1 MRRLLTLPIE
11 VLLDAAGLPRLI
23 ARLTVRWPIRLK
35 LLAGLGLLVVM
46 VAILSSSGL
55 YATYAYRSL
64 VKSLS
69 WRVNELPVAAELSRG
84 VGQLRITLSELQGFR
99 AAQFPHTESQRLP
112 AQLLLGREQF
122 RAQLAE
128 IEQTVAAYRRQL
140 ENTVDPDPQIGDC
153 QHEWATLAQIEAVLD
168 QLHQD
173 SLDSQWILD
182 TQKIDGLDAQAARLQ
197 ELSFQLPSHLHA
209 KLCGFA
215 EQVRGQYRTLIIATW
230 IASVLAGVLFLVYVR
245 LLFAWIIEPLRKLI
259 AGSRRVAAGQFSYR
273 IHLDT
278 QDETAEL
285 AQALNDMTARF
296 CQIRD
301 DLDRQVQERTKQVVR
316 AEQLASV
323 GFLAAGVA
331 HEINNPLASIAMCA
345 ESLESRMEELWQGGA
360 QADAQ
365 QRAVVKR
372 YLRMIQEEAFRCKA
386 VTEKLLDFSRIGPVS
401 RQTAELGQLV
411 QDVIDMVRHIG
422 KYQHKQIE
430 FVRRGLLLASVNAR
444 EIKQVVLN
452 LLINALDSLD
462 EGGLVRVE
470 LSARQGMAELIVAD
484 NGCGMDQYVL
494 QHVFEPFFTRRR
506 AGQQGTGLG
515 LSISY
520 RIVADHGGSI
530 TAHSDGPGC
539 GSTFRVVLPLA
550 EEQNAYEHHCQA
562 A

>member
-1 MRRLLTLPIE
+1 MRWLLLPLQ
-11 VLLDAAGLPRLI
+11 VLLDAAGLPRLL
-23 ARLTVRWPIRLK
+23 ARLTAKWPICLK

-46 VAILSSSGL
+46 VAVLSSSGL

-69 WRVNELPVAAELSRG
+69 WRVNELPVAAELSRR
-84 VGQLRITLSELQGFR
+84 VGQLRITLSELEGFR
-99 AAQFPHTESQRLP
+99 AAQASQNRSQAVS

-128 IEQTVAAYRRQL
+128 IEQTVSSYRRQL

-153 QHEWATLAQIEAVLD
+153 QHEWETLRRIETVVARLRQAGV
-168 QLHQD
+168 D
-173 SLDSQWILD
+173 SDWILEAG
-182 TQKIDGLDAQAARLQ
+182 KLERLEADAAQLQ
-197 ELSFQLPSHLHA
+197 ELSFELPSHLHA

-230 IASVLAGVLFLVYVR
+230 IASVLAGLLFLVYVR
-245 LLFAWIIEPLRKLI
+245 LLLTWVIEPLRKLI
-259 AGSRRVAAGQFSYR
+259 AGSRQVAAGQFSYR
-273 IHLDT
+273 IRLDT

-296 CQIRD
+296 CEIRD

-345 ESLESRMEELWQGGA
+345 ESLESRMDELRQNA
-360 QADAQ
+360 AAADHEQ
-365 QRAVVKR
+365 LAVFKR

-386 VTEKLLDFSRIGPVS
+386 VTEKLLDFSRIGPIS

-430 FVRRGLLLASVNAR
+430 LVRRGLLLASVNAR

-452 LLINALDSLD
+452 LLVNALDSLD
-462 EGGLVRVE
+462 DGGLVRVE
-470 LSARQGMAELIVAD
+470 LSARDGMAELVVAD
-484 NGCGMDQYVL
+484 NGCGMDQHVL
-494 QHVFEPFFTRRR
+494 EHVFEPFFTRRR

-520 RIVADHGGSI
+520 RIVADHGGNI
-530 TAHSDGPGC
+530 TAHSDGPGR
-539 GSTFRVVLPLA
+539 GSTFRVTLPLA
-550 EEQNAYEHHCQA
+550 EENNAYEHHRQA

>member
-11 VLLDAAGLPRLI
+11 VLLEAAGLPRLI
-23 ARLTVRWPIRLK
+23 ARLTARWPIRRK

-55 YATYAYRSL
+55 YATYAYRGL

-69 WRVNELPVAAELSRG
+69 WRVNELPVAAELSWQ
-84 VGQLRITLSELQGFR
+84 VAQLRITLSQWEGFR
-99 AAQFPHTESQRLP
+99 AAQLSRPEPRLLP
-112 AQLLLGREQF
+112 AELLLGREQF

-128 IEQTVAAYRRQL
+128 LEQTVASYRRQL
-140 ENTVDPDPQIGDC
+140 ENTVEPDPQIGDC
-153 QHEWATLAQIEAVLD
+153 RHEWATLGQIETVVD
-168 QLHQD
+168 QLRQA
-173 SLDSQWILD
+173 SLDSQWALD
-182 TQKIDGLDAQAARLQ
+182 AEKLGHLDAQAARLQ
-197 ELSFQLPSHLHA
+197 ELSFQLPSHLHT
-209 KLCGFA
+209 KLCGFS

-230 IASVLAGVLFLVYVR
+230 IASALAGVLFVVYVR
-245 LLFAWIIEPLRKLI
+245 LLLTWVIEPLRKLI
-259 AGSRRVAAGQFSYR
+259 GGSRRVAAGQFNYR

-301 DLDRQVQERTKQVVR
+301 DLDRQVQERTRQVVR

-345 ESLESRMEELWQGGA
+345 ESLESRMEELRPQTA
-360 QADAQ
+360 AADDQ
-365 QRAVVKR
+365 HWAVVKR

-386 VTEKLLDFSRIGPVS
+386 VTEKLLDFSRIGPAA

-422 KYQHKQIE
+422 KYHHKQIQ

-452 LLINALDSLD
+452 LMVNALDSLD

-470 LSARQGMAELIVAD
+470 LSAQGGMAELTVAD

-550 EEQNAYEHHCQA
+550 QGQNAYEQHCQA